1 MFTTIMAGF
10 INEATRQPASAEIP
24 LRAKHDGRREHSVLR
39 PRRKVRQAVTTLPR
53 HGHVAGKYLV
63 LADSFKRAA
72 GFY

>member
-1 MFTTIMAGF
+1 MFTTIMYGF
-10 INEATRQPASAEIP
+10 INEVTRQPGGAEIS
-24 LRAKHDGRREHSVLR
+24 LRAKHDGRREHSVVG